1 MPTRDPLVEEV
12 ITLTGGRKLG
22 YCEHGLADGEPI
34 IFFPGA
40 GFGRRCVPTPFP
52 NLLVDHGV
60 RLIAVDRP
68 GYGLSDLHPGRC
80 YRDWAEDVRQL
91 MEHLKLDKAR
101 FLAHS
106 AGTAHLAAV
115 CAFAPE
121 LVAVASL
128 VCPVSPIVGD
138 PPHDRPYENFSRG
151 CARVLLLYGGWCLDG
166 LFGAVVSSTS
176 STHIWPTP
184 TNRPPPLDFHELT
197 DPPHPP
203 LSMQLSSA
211 SGRRI
216 PQPSLRIPSS
226 KLWRRKTSPSW
237 NSTPSSSGL
246 SMPLIS
252 GTR

>member
-121 LVAVASL
+121 LVAGIEFAVPAL
-128 VCPVSPIVGD
+128 LLFQPRLG
-138 PPHDRPYENFSRG
+138 
-151 CARVLLLYGGWCLDG
+151 VLLALVFHQTINLMPSTKM
-166 LFGAVVSSTS
+166 LTNSSS
-176 STHIWPTP
+176 SSK
-184 TNRPPPLDFHELT
+184 NDELT
-197 DPPHPP
+197 NY
-203 LSMQLSSA
+203 S
-211 SGRRI
+211 
-216 PQPSLRIPSS
+216 
-226 KLWRRKTSPSW
+226 
-237 NSTPSSSGL
+237 
-246 SMPLIS
+246 
-252 GTR
+252 

>member
-52 NLLVDHGV
+52 NLLADHGV

-184 TNRPPPLDFHELT
+184 TNRPPP
-197 DPPHPP
+197 PP
-203 LSMQLSSA
+203 
-211 SGRRI
+211 
-216 PQPSLRIPSS
+216 
-226 KLWRRKTSPSW
+226 
-237 NSTPSSSGL
+237 GL
-246 SMPLIS
+246 SQTDRSPAPTSIYA
-252 GTR
+252 T